1 MSKINKEE
9 IERLA
14 GLSKLQFS
22 ETEKDELIDDMS
34 RILTFVEKLNEVD
47 TDGVEPLLHMSEAK
61 NVLRDDIPKTTITQQ
76 DGLKNAPVKDSD
88 FFKVPKVKD

>member
-22 ETEKDELIDDMS
+22 DTEKDELIDDMS
-34 RILTFVEKLNEVD
+34 RILTFVEQLNEVD
-47 TDGVEPLLHMSEAK
+47 TEGVEPLLHMSEAK

>member
-1 MSKINKEE
+1 MSKISKEE

-14 GLSKLQFS
+14 GLSKLQF
-22 ETEKDELIDDMS
+22 TDVEKNELIEDMS
-34 RILTFVEKLNEVD
+34 RILTFVEQLNEVD
-47 TDGVEPLLHMSEAK
+47 TDGVEPLLHMSEVN
-61 NVLRDDIPKTTITQQ
+61 NVLRDDVSKTTITQQ

>member
-1 MSKINKEE
+1 MSNISKEE

-22 ETEKDELIDDMS
+22 ETEKSELIDDMS
-34 RILTFVEKLNEVD
+34 RILTFVEQLNEVD
-47 TDGVEPLLHMSEAK
+47 TEGVEPLLHMSEAK
-61 NVLRDDIPKTTITQQ
+61 NVLRNDEPKTSITQQ
-76 DGLKNAPVKDSD
+76 EGLKNAPVKDSD

>member
-1 MSKINKEE
+1 MSKITKEE

-34 RILTFVEKLNEVD
+34 RILTFVEQLNEVD
-47 TDGVEPLLHMSEAK
+47 TEGVEPLLHMSEAK
-61 NVLRDDIPKTTITQQ
+61 NVLRDDVSKTTITQQ
-76 DGLKNAPVKDSD
+76 DALKNAPVKDSD

>member
-1 MSKINKEE
+1 MSKITKEE

-22 ETEKDELIDDMS
+22 ETEKHELIDDMS
-34 RILTFVEKLNEVD
+34 RILTFVEQLNEVD
-47 TDGVEPLLHMSEAK
+47 TEGVEPLLHMSEAK
-61 NVLRDDIPKTTITQQ
+61 NVLREDLPKTNITQAQ
-76 DGLKNAPVKDSD
+76 GLKNAPVKDSD